1 MQYGGYG
8 GYGGDSPPSSSAFIK
23 PKERVTTEQ
32 KQCIFEF
39 VMDNPEI
46 ITHDSTPEREKVLW
60 ELLTMK
66 LNRLTPVK
74 SIDAWKVFLQ
84 RWRKSSRSNDENNL
98 KGIDIKFKKYLLR
111 LDATFNGTRKTQTIK
126 EIDTELK
133 QVVDQKNKLILKK
146 EGNTM
151 KIMKLERQ
159 IQEIKNE
166 NKMIQTNIQQLTK
179 QKTLLNTK
187 KTKLGV

>member
-1 MQYGGYG
+1 MQYGGA
-8 GYGGDSPPSSSAFIK
+8 SSPSSLASIK

-46 ITHDSTPEREKVLW
+46 ITHNSTLEREKVLW

-74 SIDAWKVFLQ
+74 SIDAWKLFLQ
-84 RWRKSSRSNDENNL
+84 RWQKSSRSNDENNL
-98 KGIDIKFKKYLLR
+98 KGIDIKLKKYLLL
-111 LDATFNGTRKTQTIK
+111 LDPTFNGTRKTQTIK
-126 EIDTELK
+126 EINTELK
-133 QVVDQKNKLILKK
+133 QVIDQKNKLILKK
-146 EGNTM
+146 ESNTM
-151 KIMKLERQ
+151 KIIKLEKQ

-179 QKTLLNTK
+179 QKTLLNIK